1 MTAKL
6 FFSFLQDWLVETL
19 REHMKYFRRNRSDTQ
34 STTERSTTPTKV
46 SKPQMPHVTFFSHK
60 ADCTVED
67 EASHSRHVKLLSL
80 EWKKTKPNKHAIHEL
95 MAWTYTTRRQ
105 RFVTSPP
112 TLECLLKTYPLLQQ
126 YSEVCTVIYF
136 RCFA

>member
-1 MTAKL
+1 
-6 FFSFLQDWLVETL
+6 
-19 REHMKYFRRNRSDTQ
+19 MKPSKSARSILGVTDPRNVQ
-34 STTERSTTPTKV
+34 STTEKSTTLTKV
-46 SKPQMPHVTFFSHK
+46 TKPQMPHVTIFSHK
-60 ADCTVED
+60 ADCTVKD

-95 MAWTYTTRRQ
+95 MARTFTTRRQ
-105 RFVTSPP
+105 SIVTSPP
-112 TLECLLKTYPLLQQ
+112 KLECLLKTYPPLQQ